1 LAIKSPFLVHDALK
15 QIEAAPELQA
25 KIKQLGMIPIGTPPI
40 VEMQKYVNSEIVRW
54 GRVVRE
60 SGARID

>member
-15 QIEAAPELQA
+15 PIEAAPELQA

-40 VEMQKYVNSEIVRW
+40 VEMQKYVNSEIVR
-54 GRVVRE
+54 
-60 SGARID
+60 